1 MSLIHKIVLR
11 LCPFLK
17 FQSTQFQ
24 YGNSTFEDLR
34 KTAWTSTTTSLM
46 SLGPESNYH
55 IFVDKPLSLL
65 PSLGLKWVPASG
77 QCVTVSLVG
86 KVTVGLAL
94 HQPWIADIVVC
105 PCACSVPIQQSASR
119 TLRYG
124 LWHPLHFLPDNP
136 DDCWRV
142 FRVGASVR
150 TRRASTCILHS
161 ISRSNCYRT
170 DATISSW
177 ETWIS
182 CSASSLCRRRQPF
195 IHSYVHVTKVDVFLL
210 LYDQQFCC
218 IYPRTKVTVRSFQ
231 TCVVSRTFQKIIS
244 VFSAFH

>member
-1 MSLIHKIVLR
+1 V
-11 LCPFLK
+11 
-17 FQSTQFQ
+17 
-24 YGNSTFEDLR
+24 
-34 KTAWTSTTTSLM
+34 
-46 SLGPESNYH
+46 
-55 IFVDKPLSLL
+55 
-65 PSLGLKWVPASG
+65 
-77 QCVTVSLVG
+77 VG
-86 KVTVGLAL
+86 KVTVGLAS

-105 PCACSVPIQQSASR
+105 PYACSVPIPQSASR
-119 TLRYG
+119 MLRYG

-195 IHSYVHVTKVDVFLL
+195 IHSYVHITKVDVFLF

-218 IYPRTKVTVRSFQ
+218 IYPRTKVTVRGFQ
-231 TCVVSRTFQKIIS
+231 TCVVSRRFQKIIS
-244 VFSAFH
+244 VFLSSSLYEKQTDLLNDRIRKSGFVW